1 MSEMDIPEEEIVE
14 VEDVEIDDVEEPE
27 MGKEKP
33 SEPVEKAGKEG
44 EVEAEVLFQV
54 SHYNKEYGS
63 PASLGDI
70 AFEVQE
76 KDSKVHEAMEK
87 AVKEGTPKVE
97 PAIKTLLDEGLI
109 VETEYGGYVTTP
121 EGDAMIEEPEVQKDL
136 GGTFESNKNRGN
148 PEGEGV
154 ADEFGVPPD
163 TQEDDEEEKSEAGV
177 PFLTM

>member
-1 MSEMDIPEEEIVE
+1 MSVPNEEIEEVGVE
-14 VEDVEIDDVEEPE
+14 VEEPE
-27 MGKEKP
+27 VEKKKP
-33 SEPVEKAGKEG
+33 SPEVADAD
-44 EVEAEVLFQV
+44 VEAEVLFQV

-97 PAIKTLLDEGLI
+97 PAVKTLLDEGLI

-121 EGDAMIEEPEVQKDL
+121 QGDAMIEEPEVQEDL
-136 GGTFESNKNRGN
+136 GGTFESKKNKGN

-154 ADEFGVPPD
+154 AGDLGIPADVE
-163 TQEDDEEEKSEAGV
+163 EDKSEMGV
-177 PFLTM
+177 PFLN